1 MLAAR
6 TAYPWAILGKG
17 GRAVWGRRASL
28 LLSLLLTAAL
38 LYLLPGLMGPVDA
51 GDDNRMDERLRP
63 ARMRTLTV
71 WLMPGGV
78 DDRKLLG
85 EACAA
90 FEKEQPGVRVF
101 LRTVTAE
108 EWTAGDAVLPD
119 VALLAT
125 GSLTIPE
132 QVLLPLTG
140 MGETAAS
147 GRSGG
152 TDYAVP
158 LWLEANVLSLP
169 AEWTSS
175 TPLAAPAQTPLP
187 GLASPAPQETEDGWL
202 AAEDLPWRRLL
213 EPGALALP
221 QGVALQQLL
230 FLCPAQIRN
239 ELAALGRQEASE
251 DAQAYVCT
259 LGEHLSA
266 VRGGE
271 GRAACL
277 LMPAVSDRARYGALC
292 RDSEEARAFLRFL
305 AAEAWQARAAETG
318 MIPAQQHAEPSDA
331 LVRAAVERFWE
342 GMALP
347 NAFSHTVQERQSLCL
362 DAFLRAADPVETL
375 LRLR

>member
-108 EWTAGDAVLPD
+108 EWTAEDAVLPD

-175 TPLAAPAQTPLP
+175 TPLTAPTQTPLP

-277 LMPAVSDRARYGALC
+277 LMPAVSDRVRYGERLYRCLQAHQ
-292 RDSEEARAFLRFL
+292 AQAGWTPT
-305 AAEAWQARAAETG
+305 AAVSLWAKVLTSETG
-318 MIPAQQHAEPSDA
+318 E
-331 LVRAAVERFWE
+331 
-342 GMALP
+342 ALP
-347 NAFSHTVQERQSLCL
+347 WAALGDCSRMVREMRFFAGSTERTVTSTMSPTERTSEGW
-362 DAFLRAADPVETL
+362 RI
-375 LRLR
+375 